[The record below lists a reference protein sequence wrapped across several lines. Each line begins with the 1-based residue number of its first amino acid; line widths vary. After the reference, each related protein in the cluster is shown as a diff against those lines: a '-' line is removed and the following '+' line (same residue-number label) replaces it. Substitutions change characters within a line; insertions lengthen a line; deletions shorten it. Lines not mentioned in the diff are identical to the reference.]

1 MAVHQDDLF
10 SVPPPRQLVD
20 TPPPYSRPGTSFDAA
35 EAIRP
40 HVAGQRA
47 TILDYLKDFGPASAE
62 TLAAVLGMP
71 GDSVRPRLVE
81 LRKLHLVK
89 EHGEGI
95 TRNGRR
101 CVTWGI
107 A

>member
-1 MAVHQDDLF
+1 MTEQLDLL
-10 SVPPPRQLVD
+10 SAPI
-20 TPPPYSRPGTSFDAA
+20 PPPYSRPGTSFEAA

-47 TILDYLKDFGPASAE
+47 TILDYLMNFGPASAE
-62 TLAAVLGMP
+62 TLATMLGMP

-81 LRKLHLVK
+81 LRKLKLVR
-89 EHGEGI
+89 EHGEGL
-95 TRNGRR
+95 TAKGRR
-101 CVTWGI
+101 CITWGV